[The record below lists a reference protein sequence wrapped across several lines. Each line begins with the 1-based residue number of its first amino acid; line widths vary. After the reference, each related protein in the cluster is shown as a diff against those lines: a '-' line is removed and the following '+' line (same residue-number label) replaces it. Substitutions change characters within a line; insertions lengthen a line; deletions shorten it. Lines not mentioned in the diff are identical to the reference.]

1 MYRGI
6 YNPRC
11 TCYLGI
17 SNPCDTCWFCKLN
30 GFPIYIWTCEVIDD
44 ITGWPWFT
52 SSFVFVRTNRFREIC
67 GLHEVCGISV
77 HHSGCDTLQLL
88 LVMLLQ
94 FVTGSVILWCSDTF
108 CFFFFFYKLTL
119 ASLCSQ
125 VGFNS
130 SFPCASL
137 TKILQGFPYGST
149 STWLPFIFRFRT
161 NSLPTVDGAS
171 ALGREITHQRLWGN
185 MDTLMTG
192 HYLSVRCVISTRY
205 DALWGYP
212 AEWCPIEVTPSNG
225 WRSPFSICPFCS
237 KAQD

>member
-11 TCYLGI
+11 TCYPGI

-108 CFFFFFYKLTL
+108 CFFFFVFYKLTL

-125 VGFNS
+125 IGFNS

-149 STWLPFIFRFRT
+149 STWLPFIFSFRT
-161 NSLPTVDGAS
+161 NSLSDCGWCQCLGARDHTPTPM
-171 ALGREITHQRLWGN
+171 REYGYLDDWPLPKCEVCDLHKVWRPMRLPCRMMPHWG
-185 MDTLMTG
+185 
-192 HYLSVRCVISTRY
+192 HPV
-205 DALWGYP
+205 
-212 AEWCPIEVTPSNG
+212 EWLKIAILHMPIL
-225 WRSPFSICPFCS
+225 
-237 KAQD
+237 